1 MASRNCLK
9 GMGASGAAFP
19 SSVTVRGSAVA
30 GAPALL
36 SLPVMIRSTL
46 LPPLAFEARK
56 RERVRCSSLVD
67 WPVYPRLRDT
77 MQTSTR
83 SRNSGRRRA
92 PQGIVVNGGYAFS
105 RTNAGQGLNG
115 RRCGLG

>member
-46 LPPLAFEARK
+46 RPPLAFEARK
-56 RERVRCSSLVD
+56 RERVRCSQLID
-67 WPVYPRLRDT
+67 WPVYPRLRHIV
-77 MQTSTR
+77 
-83 SRNSGRRRA
+83 
-92 PQGIVVNGGYAFS
+92 QGSEHA
-105 RTNAGQGLNG
+105 RNAGRGWRGRPRAHFAPPNNG
-115 RRCGLG
+115 E

>member
-30 GAPALL
+30 GAPALV

-56 RERVRCSSLVD
+56 RERVRCCFACRLAGLSALVS
-67 WPVYPRLRDT
+67 T
-77 MQTSTR
+77 MLNTSEER
-83 SRNSGRRRA
+83 KFADPPAA
-92 PQGIVVNGGYAFS
+92 PE
-105 RTNAGQGLNG
+105 
-115 RRCGLG
+115 